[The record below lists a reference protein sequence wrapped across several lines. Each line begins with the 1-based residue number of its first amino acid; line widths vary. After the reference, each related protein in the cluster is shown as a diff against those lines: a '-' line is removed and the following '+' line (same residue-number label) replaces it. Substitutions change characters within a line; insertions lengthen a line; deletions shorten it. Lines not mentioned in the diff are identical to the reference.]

1 MYIYN
6 VTIKITPAIELEWID
21 WMKNEHM
28 DEVIAT
34 GAFDRYSFYKLIDP
48 ISEDDD
54 GITYIAQYFTDS
66 KERYELYINQ
76 HAPLL
81 REKGYARFGNQF
93 IAFRTVM
100 KSMD

>member
-6 VTIKITPAIELEWID
+6 VTIKVTASIEKEWIN
-21 WMKNEHM
+21 WMKEEHLA
-28 DEVIAT
+28 EVIAT
-34 GAFDRYSFYKLIDP
+34 GSFDRYSFFKLIEP
-48 ISEDDD
+48 IDEEDD
-54 GITYIAQYFTDS
+54 GITYIAQYFTNTL
-66 KERYELYINQ
+66 ERYKTYIDI

-100 KSMD
+100 KSID